1 MQSASGRQSV
11 EEWLA
16 ELGSAAP
23 APGGG
28 AAAAMSAAVAAGLV
42 EMVANL
48 TTGRARY
55 AEYEAD
61 TTRIL
66 ARAGELRTEA
76 VRLIERDAVAFRAL
90 MDAYRIDRNEP
101 GRAAAVRTAT
111 LAAAQPPLAIAVLA
125 AEVADLAA
133 ELPGRSNRT
142 VLSDVAVAAT
152 TAAAAIESAA
162 INVDIN
168 LSVLPA
174 ADRAPLASR
183 LAAATDRIGPA
194 RDLAAR
200 LRTEVAS

>member
-1 MQSASGRQSV
+1 MHSV
-11 EEWLA
+11 DDWLA

-28 AAAAMSAAVAAGLV
+28 AAAALTAATAAGLV

-55 AEYEAD
+55 ARYEPD

-66 ARAGELRTEA
+66 TRAGQLRAEA
-76 VRLIERDAVAFRAL
+76 IALIERDATAFREL
-90 MDAYRIDRNEP
+90 MAAYRIDRADP
-101 GRAAAVRTAT
+101 GRDDAIRAATM
-111 LAAAQPPLAIAVLA
+111 AAAQPPLSIAALA

-142 VLSDVAVAAT
+142 VLSDVAVAAS

-162 INVDIN
+162 INVEIN
-168 LSVLPA
+168 LSGLPESA
-174 ADRAPLASR
+174 RAPLAAR
-183 LAAATDRIGPA
+183 LAAATDRLGPSRA
-194 RDLAAR
+194 LAAR
-200 LRTEVAS
+200 LRAELSS